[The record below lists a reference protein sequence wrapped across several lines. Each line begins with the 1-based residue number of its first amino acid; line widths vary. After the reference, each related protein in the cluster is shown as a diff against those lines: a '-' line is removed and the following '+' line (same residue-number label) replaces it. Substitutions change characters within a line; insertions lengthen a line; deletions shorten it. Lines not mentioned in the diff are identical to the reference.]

1 MIGKYD
7 RIDFVKYNNGTETF
21 LMCGKDVEENFEVDL
36 KADCF
41 FNTEFEVIERKT
53 VMQITDLRQVIEFVK
68 TNLGIDLHFK
78 NYHETGMYLLVGAE
92 KDCLVYIDLEFDW
105 IEN

>member
-68 TNLGIDLHFK
+68 TNLG
-78 NYHETGMYLLVGAE
+78 MYLLVGAE
-92 KDCLVYIDLEFDW
+92 KDCLVYINLEFDW